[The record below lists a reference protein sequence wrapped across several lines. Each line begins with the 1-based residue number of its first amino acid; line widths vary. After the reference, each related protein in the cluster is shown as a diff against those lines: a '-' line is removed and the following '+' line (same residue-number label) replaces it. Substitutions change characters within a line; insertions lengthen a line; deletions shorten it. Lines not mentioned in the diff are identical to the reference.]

1 MLNLWAN
8 QTFMPYIILTVYL
21 VIAITL
27 QILTGDF
34 PVYIMAF
41 PLNLILA
48 ALWLITVSALWKGF
62 RKSMFVGFMLSR
74 TATVSSITLFLLF
87 TLVVGFTGKD
97 SLISSWVYVALLLY
111 LQTVILFVILRGW
124 RAPTATGARLGAV
137 RWRFLMLHAGLLVA
151 LFSSFWGAP
160 DMQTLRLKAVSG
172 VPVNE
177 AYRTDGMREH
187 LSYDVILDDFRT
199 ETYENGVPSMYDASV
214 VIGGDTVSL
223 RVNRPYRMDIAQ
235 DVYLVSAGKDGKSC
249 VIQIVRDP
257 WKYGTVAGIL
267 LMLAG
272 AFLLFA
278 GGPRRR
284 YGEDD

>member
-1 MLNLWAN
+1 
-8 QTFMPYIILTVYL
+8 MPYIVLTIYL
-21 VIAITL
+21 VIAVAL
-27 QILTGDF
+27 QILTGNF

-48 ALWLITVSALWKGF
+48 SLWLVSLSALWKRF
-62 RKSMFVGFMLSR
+62 RKSMFVDFMLSR
-74 TATVSSITLFLLF
+74 AASISSITLFLLF
-87 TLVVGFTGKD
+87 TLVVGLTGKSD
-97 SLISSWVYVALLLY
+97 LTSSWVYVALMLY
-111 LQTVILFVILRGW
+111 LQTVISFVIFRGW

-137 RWRFLMLHAGLLVA
+137 RWRFLLLHAGLFIT

-160 DMQTLRLKAVSG
+160 DMQTLRLQACSG
-172 VPVNE
+172 VAVNE
-177 AYRTDGMREH
+177 AYLTDGSREH

-199 ETYENGVPSMYDASV
+199 ETYENGVPSMYEASV
-214 VIGGDTVSL
+214 RIAGEAVSL
-223 RVNRPYRMDIAQ
+223 RVNNPYHMNMAE

-257 WKYGTVAGIL
+257 WKYGVVTGIL
-267 LMLAG
+267 FMLAG